1 MSYVLVGGT
10 FDNLHLG
17 HKEIIRKAFE
27 IGDRVLLCVTSDD
40 MAKAKPLPDKIGSYD
55 KRLEKI
61 VGFLRDKGWMGRAD
75 IVKIE
80 DPFSEGM
87 RPGLTHIVIS
97 PETRANA
104 ERINEMRKTRGLEP
118 LGIIGIEWVMAKDG
132 RPISD
137 AMVRKG
143 EIDGDGNPL

>member
-1 MSYVLVGGT
+1 MSHVLVGGT

-40 MAKAKPLPDKIGSYD
+40 MIKSKPLSEKIESYD

-61 VGFLRDKGWMGRAD
+61 VGFLRDRGWMGRAD

-104 ERINEMRKTRGLEP
+104 ERINEMRKNRGLEP

-132 RPISD
+132 KPISD
-137 AMVRKG
+137 VRVRKA

>member
-10 FDNLHLG
+10 FDNLHRG

-27 IGDRVLLCVTSDD
+27 IGDRVLVCVTSDD
-40 MAKAKPLPDKIGSYD
+40 MVKAKPLPDKIESYD
-55 KRLEKI
+55 KRVEMI
-61 VGFLRDKGWMGRAD
+61 VGFLRDKGWMGRSD
-75 IVKIE
+75 IVKIH

-104 ERINEMRKTRGLEP
+104 ERINGMRKNRGLEP
-118 LGIIGIEWVMAKDG
+118 LGIIGIEWVLAKDG

-137 AMVRKG
+137 ARVRHG
-143 EIDGDGNPL
+143 EIDGEGNPL